1 MVGATNKYILFED
14 TFEEIK
20 NADTVETGIFAF
32 RSRYGL
38 ANVTYHLAQ
47 TVQGKVDAPY
57 VRTTYP
63 EAWVARYLLRDYVKV
78 DPVVKE
84 GFARQLPFDWSEVE
98 VTPAAYE
105 LMTDAFKHGV
115 GPAGYSIPVT
125 DKAGRR
131 ALVSLNG
138 AEAGEGWNDLVA
150 SNREH
155 WAELAQLL
163 HRKAV
168 LEILGKDDS
177 TPSLSPRELECLYWT
192 GQGKEAKEIAAI
204 LQISEFTTRDYLKSA
219 RHKLQCSNITKAV
232 TTAIRLRL
240 INP

>member
-1 MVGATNKYILFED
+1 MVEYPAFALFED
-14 TFEEIK
+14 AFEDIK
-20 NADTVETGIFAF
+20 NAESVEKAVFAL
-32 RSRYGL
+32 RDRYGL

-47 TVQGKVDAPY
+47 TVQGSVDAPY

-63 EAWVARYLLRDYVKV
+63 AAWVARYLLKDYVKV
-78 DPVVKE
+78 DPIVRE
-84 GFARQLPFDWSEVE
+84 GFSRQLPFDWSEVE
-98 VTPAAYE
+98 ITPAAYE
-105 LMTDAFKHGV
+105 LMTEAIKNGV
-115 GPAGYSIPVT
+115 GPAGYSMPVT

-131 ALVSLNG
+131 ALVSFNSTV
-138 AEAGEGWNDLVA
+138 AGEVWSELVTA
-150 SNREH
+150 HREH

-168 LEILGKDDS
+168 VEVVEKDDAI
-177 TPSLSPRELECLYWT
+177 PALGPRELECLYWS
-192 GQGKEAKEIAAI
+192 GQGKEAKEIAI
-204 LQISEFTTRDYLKSA
+204 LLQISENTTRDYLKSA